1 LLETHPDVELYI
13 AAVDDELSEDGMIL
27 PGIGDAGDRQFGTPE
42 DVIVDPLPQVPTSPE
57 GSKRK
62 RNAK

>member
-1 LLETHPDVELYI
+1 
-13 AAVDDELSEDGMIL
+13 MIL

-42 DVIVDPLPQVPTSPE
+42 DSIVDPLPQIPTSPE

-62 RNAK
+62 RNEK